1 MGAVN
6 HGESVGPGK
15 EAPPKPKAVGRL
27 AFQHR
32 VHPEPVCACMYGV
45 CVRESMRVRTYTCK
59 GVTDTPILHRGETL
73 VAFTENCLFSKRCL
87 CGVSK
92 KCLV

>member
-45 CVRESMRVRTYTCK
+45 CVCEHAS
-59 GVTDTPILHRGETL
+59 
-73 VAFTENCLFSKRCL
+73 ENIHVQRSHGHTNSSQR
-87 CGVSK
+87 
-92 KCLV
+92 